1 MIAFRLIAEK
11 AKRKG
16 RTIYSCFV
24 DFQTAFNS
32 ISHKATLWRVW
43 TLPIDLLKNTNEN
56 AHASIRINNQL
67 EIISILLR
75 RIGIPLPT
83 APPGESLCIKTGNQI
98 GGWVYSRLDHVIHGG
113 PWPCSLIRIVIIS
126 CPMWLI
132 KTHAHTQPFYGFMD
146 IVWEETF
153 THSHLSW
160 SSIVPYLLHLSTTI
174 HGILPV
180 QSMYLTVFFTIS
192 LQVFF
197 GLPLGLAPYTSYSIH
212 FFTQSLSSFRNTCPY
227 HHNLF
232 CYSTEIM
239 SSNPSL

>member
-1 MIAFRLIAEK
+1 MCIFIGVLQQINGQCPHSPQSGFMAYGVEGCLEVHEAAVDCSTFPFRLLCYQSECNHTPVFPKLACSS
-11 AKRKG
+11 A
-16 RTIYSCFV
+16 SV
-24 DFQTAFNS
+24 
-32 ISHKATLWRVW
+32 
-43 TLPIDLLKNTNEN
+43 LLGPVVL
-56 AHASIRINNQL
+56 SGL
-67 EIISILLR
+67 
-75 RIGIPLPT
+75 
-83 APPGESLCIKTGNQI
+83 SLSAAQCGSSK
-98 GGWVYSRLDHVIHGG
+98 H
-113 PWPCSLIRIVIIS
+113 
-126 CPMWLI
+126 
-132 KTHAHTQPFYGFMD
+132 THTQQPFYGFMD

-174 HGILPV
+174 HGILLV